1 MGVNRAMNQ
10 LSDVEL
16 IEQGNTFRE
25 SNQPLQALECY
36 AKAFVLNPDS
46 YSAWNNYGNVIRE
59 LGFPERSIPFL
70 QHACVLNPSQPTAQ
84 FNLAVSYLLM
94 GDYQRGWDA
103 YESRWNYEHL
113 AGMEPKFDKPKWQGQ
128 DLKDKKILVVGEQGH
143 GDNIQFSRFIFN
155 IKQLGA
161 EIFFQTTDGLV
172 SMFPPGKSLVSW
184 TGGYNDTPPEFDY
197 WVSIMSI
204 PRILNLRLN
213 TIPQIVSYLG
223 TDPVLYNNW
232 LTMLGP
238 KNRMRIGFS
247 WSGRRDSWINRHK
260 GMPLETFLTLVDQY
274 PEYEWISLQI
284 DASPEEEKIL
294 QQHGV
299 SLFRGAIKSFADT
312 AALIMHLDIVISVD
326 TAIAHL
332 SGALG
337 RPTWIMLSHYGVDW
351 RWLLNRDSSP
361 WYTTAKLFRQPSMGD
376 WNGVFEKIKFHL
388 KYFKV

>member
-70 QHACVLNPSQPTAQ
+70 QHAYILNPSQPTAQ